1 MLEITDKNDVR
12 KACAKA
18 RDKGITIG
26 FVPTMGALHEGHLSL
41 VRKSKQDGRFTVV
54 SIFVNPTQFG
64 PDEDLQK
71 YPRDYMRDKNMLA
84 ECDVDFIYFP
94 TNESLYSFDF
104 STWVNEDVVSAK
116 LCGRTRKGHFR
127 GVLTIV
133 AKLFLIA
140 MPDVAYFG
148 QKDYQQAI
156 LIKKMV
162 RDLNFPVEIE
172 VMPTIRESDGLAMSS
187 RNIYLNPDQRRDA
200 LTFYRTL
207 KTIEKLFDN
216 GEKNIS
222 NLIGIGKQYFVEN
235 SGNAELEYLEILD
248 SENLDDI
255 ENISGRAV
263 VAIAGKVGQTRLID
277 NILLPDY

>member
-1 MLEITDKNDVR
+1 LLEITDKNDVR

-54 SIFVNPTQFG
+54 SIFVNPTQFA
-64 PDEDLQK
+64 PNEDLQK

-104 STWVNEDVVSAK
+104 STWINEDVVSMK

-207 KTIEKLFDN
+207 KTIAKSFDN

-222 NLIGIGKQYFVEN
+222 SLIGIGKQYFVEN

-248 SENLDDI
+248 SANLDDI

>member
-1 MLEITDKNDVR
+1 LEITDKNDVR

-54 SIFVNPTQFG
+54 SIFVNPAQFG
-64 PDEDLQK
+64 PDEDLEK
-71 YPRDYMRDKNMLA
+71 YPRDYARDKNMLA

-104 STWVNEDVVSAK
+104 STWVNEDVVSKK
-116 LCGRTRKGHFR
+116 LCGRTRKEHFR

-133 AKLFLIA
+133 AKLFLIV

-162 RDLNFPVEIE
+162 RELNFPVEIE

-207 KTIEKLFDN
+207 KTIEKSFDN
-216 GEKNIS
+216 EEKNIS

-248 SENLDDI
+248 SENLDGI

>member
-54 SIFVNPTQFG
+54 SIFVNPTQFA
-64 PDEDLQK
+64 PNEDLQK

-104 STWVNEDVVSAK
+104 STWINEDVVSMK

-207 KTIEKLFDN
+207 KTIAKSFDN

-222 NLIGIGKQYFVEN
+222 SLIGIGKQYFVEN

-248 SENLDDI
+248 SANLDDI

>member
-1 MLEITDKNDVR
+1 LLEITDKNDVR

>member
-71 YPRDYMRDKNMLA
+71 YPRDYARDKNMLA
-84 ECDVDFIYFP
+84 ECDVDFIYSP

-104 STWVNEDVVSAK
+104 STWINEDVVSMK

-207 KTIEKLFDN
+207 KAIAKSFDN

-248 SENLDDI
+248 SANLDDI